1 MIWGLLA
8 AWALHDAEE
17 LATMAGWANRVRPRL
32 RKNLPRVPARVW
44 DRMSVSQEHATAA
57 IGVMACFIGTAAA
70 RGARTGGAAAGL
82 IRARDRWAR
91 RRNRS

>member
-1 MIWGLLA
+1 VIWGLLA

-17 LATMAGWANRVRPRL
+17 LATMAGWADRVRPRL
-32 RKNLPRVPARVW
+32 KKNLPWVPARVW